1 MKRVVS
7 LLIALGLA
15 LLVTQVAHAESATVR
30 INPASQSVAVGQ
42 NAAIDVQVESITDPD
57 GLGSYGFALDFDP
70 EQLDFVSVTNS
81 AFLGSTG
88 RTVLCL
94 PPTFDRDGD
103 GNPDPGYVR
112 YACVSQATQ
121 SPPEP
126 GPTGNGTLAT
136 VVFETLCATMS
147 TLEFDPMWTSLSDPL
162 GGTFDL
168 TTHEGMITTTGTP
181 CAPPVV
187 AGDANC
193 DGEVTAVD
201 AALILQ
207 LNAGLIASVAC
218 PEGADANGDGEITAV
233 DAALVL
239 QFVAGIIDEL

>member
-1 MKRVVS
+1 MKRFV
-7 LLIALGLA
+7 LPLIALGLA

-30 INPASQSVAVGQ
+30 ISPASQTVAAGQ
-42 NAAIDVQVESITDPD
+42 NATVDLQVESVTDPD

-70 EQLDFVSVTNS
+70 DQLDFVSVTNG

-88 RTVLCL
+88 RDVLCL

-103 GNPDPGYVR
+103 GEDDPGYVR
-112 YACVSQATQ
+112 YACLTQGQ
-121 SPPEP
+121 SPP

-136 VVFETLCATMS
+136 VVFDTLCASVS

-168 TTHEGMITTTGTP
+168 TTHEGTITTTGTP

-193 DGEVTAVD
+193 DGQVTAVD

-207 LNAGLIASVAC
+207 LNAGLITSVEC

-239 QFVAGIIDEL
+239 QFVAGLIDEL